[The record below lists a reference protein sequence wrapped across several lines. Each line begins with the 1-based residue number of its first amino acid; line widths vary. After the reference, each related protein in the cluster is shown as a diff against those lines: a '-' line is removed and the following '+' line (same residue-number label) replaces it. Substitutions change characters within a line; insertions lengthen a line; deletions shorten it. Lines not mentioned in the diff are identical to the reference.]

1 MARNDGRIEA
11 GQKLA
16 GAISAR
22 AWNRAQ
28 DAADRVLGV
37 GTGITGGGATGA
49 DAASNIVLVRNISGV
64 PVPMLGVLQIQTPA
78 ISPVGGT
85 LTGDQAADSRAKQFA
100 SGSIVLNGAIPTGG
114 SNPIAIATEPI
125 AVNAIGRMAVGG
137 CFACKVKL
145 AGNHTFA
152 RGRKDDV
159 TQLISTSCG
168 PVRLLWVDNANWGD
182 DKWAVGVM

>member
-1 MARNDGRIEA
+1 MPDPRQYVRP
-11 GQKLA
+11 GQRLQ
-16 GAISAR
+16 I
-22 AWNRAQ
+22 
-28 DAADRVLGV
+28 AASQINALNEMIRVK
-37 GTGITGGGATGA
+37 TGFTAPHPSHA
-49 DAASNIVLVRNISGV
+49 EAASNIVLVRNTSGV
-64 PVPMLGVLQIQTPA
+64 PVPMLGVLAVGSPV
-78 ISPVGGT
+78 ISPVGGN
-85 LTGDQAADSRAKQFA
+85 LTGNLAADSAARQFA
-100 SGSIVLNGAIPTGG
+100 SGQVILIGSTPSGG
-114 SNPIAIATEPI
+114 SGPVAIAMEPI

>member
-1 MARNDGRIEA
+1 MARNDGRIEP

-28 DAADRVLGV
+28 DAADRVLGA
-37 GTGITGGGATGA
+37 GAGFTGGGATGA
-49 DAASNIVLVRNISGV
+49 DAASNIVLVRNTSGV
-64 PVPMLGVLQIQTPA
+64 PVPILGVLAVGSPV
-78 ISPVGGT
+78 ISPVGGN
-85 LTGDQAADSRAKQFA
+85 LTGNAAADSAARQFA
-100 SGSIVLNGAIPTGG
+100 SGQVILIGSTPSGG
-114 SNPIAIATEPI
+114 SGPVAIAMEPI

-137 CFACKVKL
+137 CFPCKVKVT
-145 AGNHTFA
+145 GQHSFA

-168 PVRLLWVDNANWGD
+168 PVRLLWREGNGD